1 MVYIKNTVYLV
12 TLIALA
18 VLIAGTVS
26 AADFANISVV
36 KVNGVTGNTVAS
48 FAGSAIPVEVQF
60 VANANAS
67 DTVVSA
73 WISGHKGDTTVETK
87 KFPAISGSTYVKF
100 FSVPIPSD
108 INPTET
114 LTLQVMI
121 DSNAGSVVYN
131 TTAIKLAAQRE
142 SYVIEI
148 LNVNMD
154 TKVKAGDNLLMNV
167 VLKNRGF
174 EMSSDT
180 FVKATIPALGIETTG
195 YFGDLSAVDG
205 THQANPDKQ
214 DAGERTLALR
224 VPANTPAGVYAVQIE
239 AYNADSVSTMTKKVA
254 VVGAGDDSQVIPS
267 STAKTFAVG
276 EKATYLMT
284 LVNSGNKIRV
294 YNVVVDTPT
303 GLTVNTESSV
313 VVVPAGSSVTVK
325 LEAQA
330 AKAGEYNFAADVNA
344 DGALVKTQSFTA
356 KVEGTSSF
364 AGSTGNTTLVLT
376 VVLAIV
382 FVVLLVVL
390 IVLLTRKP
398 KKEEFGESYY

>member
-1 MVYIKNTVYLV
+1 MVHMKNTVYLV

-26 AADFANISVV
+26 ATTDFVNINSVE
-36 KVNGVTGNTVAS
+36 VNGVSNASIAS
-48 FAGSAIPVEVQF
+48 FAGSTIPVKVVF
-60 VANANAS
+60 TATTDAS
-67 DTVVSA
+67 DTVASV
-73 WISGHKGDTTVETK
+73 WIAGHKADTAVETK
-87 KFPAISGSTYVKF
+87 KFPVINGSTYTEF
-100 FSVPIPSD
+100 FSVRVPFD
-108 INPTET
+108 IDPTES
-114 LTLQVMI
+114 LRLEILI
-121 DSNAGSVVYN
+121 DSNKGSVYN
-131 TTAIKLAAQRE
+131 AQAINLAAQRE

-154 TKVKAGDNLLMNV
+154 TKVKAGESLTMNV
-167 VLKNRGF
+167 VLKNRGY

-180 FVKATIPALGIETTG
+180 FVKATVPALGIESTA
-195 YFGDLSAVDG
+195 YFGDLSAVDK
-205 THQANPDKQ
+205 TNPDKE
-214 DAGERTLALR
+214 DAGERSLALR
-224 VPANTPAGVYAVQIE
+224 IPANTPAGVYAVEIE
-239 AYNADSVSTMTKKVA
+239 AFNDESVSTMTKKVA

-294 YNVVVDTPT
+294 YNVVVDAPT
-303 GLTVNTESSV
+303 GLTVNTEDSIV
-313 VVVPAGSSVTVK
+313 AIPAGSSKTVK
-325 LEAQA
+325 LEAVA
-330 AKAGEYNFAADVNA
+330 DKAGEYNFAVDVNA
-344 DGALVKTQSFTA
+344 DGALVKTQSYTA

-364 AGSTGNTTLVLT
+364 VGSTGNTTLVLT

>member
-1 MVYIKNTVYLV
+1 MVYTKNTVYLV

-26 AADFANISVV
+26 ATDFASISLV

-48 FAGSAIPVEVQF
+48 FAGSTIPVEVQF
-60 VANANAS
+60 VANTNAS

-87 KFPAISGSTYVKF
+87 KFPAISGSTYVEF
-100 FSVPIPSD
+100 FSVPVPSD
-108 INPTET
+108 IDPTEA

-121 DSNAGSVVYN
+121 DSDAGSVVYN

-154 TKVKAGDNLLMNV
+154 TKVKAGESLLMNV
-167 VLKNRGF
+167 VLKNRGY

-180 FVKATIPALGIETTG
+180 FVKARIPALGVETSA

-205 THQANPDKQ
+205 TNQANPDKQ
-214 DAGERTLALR
+214 DAGERSLALR
-224 VPANTPAGVYAVQIE
+224 VPANTPAGVYAVEIE
-239 AYNADSVSTMTKKVA
+239 AFNDDSVSTMTKKVA

-294 YNVVVDTPT
+294 YNVVVDAPT
-303 GLTVNTESSV
+303 GLTVNTEDSIV
-313 VVVPAGSSVTVK
+313 AIPAGSSKTVK
-325 LEAQA
+325 LEAVA
-330 AKAGEYNFAADVNA
+330 DKAGEYNFAVDVSA
-344 DGALVKTQSFTA
+344 DGSLVKTQSYTA

-364 AGSTGNTTLVLT
+364 VGSTGNTTLVLT